1 MDDYND
7 SLSKYRLELVE
18 KVIEVLTAFSP
29 DHRELTLA
37 ELTARTQQSESSVY
51 RIVANLTRLGFLA
64 RDAQT
69 RKFSIGIRA
78 YSVGSL
84 ALRSMKTVVRPRM
97 EELCERYSLTVN
109 LSVRDQLE
117 VLIVDVVES
126 TQSFRIASSVGT
138 REPLH
143 CTASGKCLLAFGAD
157 HVQAELLEA
166 MEPLQRYS
174 EKTFTT
180 RDALCTELGRIR
192 RTVVALDRGE
202 YQAHARCIA
211 VPIFGSAD
219 TICAAVSVS
228 GPRELFAPTEALPIV
243 ARLCALGE
251 DVSRTLG
258 ALGPYP
264 SSCLREAPRWREMVG
279 NAAG

>member
-1 MDDYND
+1 MDEYND

-84 ALRSMKTVVRPRM
+84 ALRSMNTVVRPRM

-117 VLIVDVVES
+117 VLIVDVVEKYS
-126 TQSFRIASSVGT
+126 VVPDRIVGGHA
-138 REPLH
+138 RAAPLH
-143 CTASGKCLLAFGAD
+143 RVREVPPGLWSRSCPGGTARSHGTAATLLREDVYDTRRVVQGARAD
-157 HVQAELLEA
+157 SAHRGGA
-166 MEPLQRYS
+166 RS
-174 EKTFTT
+174 
-180 RDALCTELGRIR
+180 R
-192 RTVVALDRGE
+192 R
-202 YQAHARCIA
+202 
-211 VPIFGSAD
+211 
-219 TICAAVSVS
+219 VS
-228 GPRELFAPTEALPIV
+228 G
-243 ARLCALGE
+243 ARSVYCGS
-251 DVSRTLG
+251 DFRK
-258 ALGPYP
+258 
-264 SSCLREAPRWREMVG
+264 C
-279 NAAG
+279 

>member
-1 MDDYND
+1 MSDYGE

-18 KVIEVLTAFSP
+18 KVIEVLTAFTP
-29 DHRELTLA
+29 EHRELTLA

-51 RIVANLTRLGFLA
+51 RIVANLTRLGFLV
-64 RDAQT
+64 RDDET

-84 ALRSMKTVVRPRM
+84 ALRSMKAVVRPRM

-126 TQSFRIASSVGT
+126 NQSFRIASSVGT

-143 CTASGKCLLAFGAD
+143 CTASGKCLVAFGSER
-157 HVQAELLEA
+157 VQGELLDA
-166 MEPLQRYS
+166 IEPLRRYS
-174 EKTFTT
+174 AKTLTT
-180 RDALCTELGRIR
+180 RDELSKELARIR

-219 TICAAVSVS
+219 TISAAVSVS
-228 GPRELFAPTEALPIV
+228 GPRQLFSPAEALPIV
-243 ARLCALGE
+243 AQLCALGE
-251 DVSRTLG
+251 NVSKALG
-258 ALGPYP
+258 ALSPYP
-264 SSCLREAPRWREMVG
+264 ASCLREAPRWREVVG
-279 NAAG
+279 NAAA

>member
-1 MDDYND
+1 MGDYGE
-7 SLSKYRLELVE
+7 SLSKYRLDLVE
-18 KVIEVLTAFSP
+18 KVVEVLTAFGP
-29 DHRELTLA
+29 EHRELTLT

-64 RDAQT
+64 RDEQT

-78 YSVGSL
+78 YAVGSL
-84 ALRSMKTVVRPRM
+84 ALRSMKTVIRPRM
-97 EELCERYSLTVN
+97 EALCERYSLTVN
-109 LSVRDQLE
+109 LSVRDHLE

-143 CTASGKCLLAFGAD
+143 CTASGKCLLAFGSDVA
-157 HVQAELLEA
+157 QAELLDGL
-166 MEPLQRYS
+166 EPLRRYS
-174 EKTFTT
+174 DKTLTT
-180 RDALCTELGRIR
+180 RDELAKELRRIR
-192 RTVVALDRGE
+192 RTVVGLDRGE

-228 GPRELFAPTEALPIV
+228 GPRELFAPAEALPIV
-243 ARLCALGE
+243 AQLCALGE
-251 DVSRTLG
+251 DVSRALG

-264 SSCLREAPRWREMVG
+264 SSCLREAPRWRDVVD
-279 NAAG
+279 NAAA